1 MENEELKQETISST
15 ETEPATDQGAQTT
28 ETAPATEDIPSMSE
42 FESQINHSF
51 RKLKA
56 GDIVTGTVIGIS
68 DTEVTVDL
76 NSYAEGIIK
85 LEELSNDPRFSIKAD
100 IRIGE
105 EISATVL
112 REDREGNILL
122 SRKQADDVLA
132 WDTLKTMMADRTP
145 VTVKVA
151 QVVNAGVVTYLHGI
165 RAFIPASKLD
175 INYVEDLS
183 TYVGKELTVQVIT
196 VDEEKKKLVLSAK
209 DLLLEQAIAEKNSR
223 AAKLTTGTVLSG
235 KVEKLMPFGA
245 FVDLGNGLS
254 GLVHVSQISEKHIKT
269 PAEVLKVGDAVKVR
283 VRDVKDGKISLSMKT
298 VNEKDEAAEAN
309 DAPMEFSTGG
319 EATTGLAELLK
330 NIKLS

>member
-1 MENEELKQETISST
+1 MENEESKQENT
-15 ETEPATDQGAQTT
+15 
-28 ETAPATEDIPSMSE
+28 PSMAE
-42 FESQINHSF
+42 FESQIDHSF

-100 IRIGE
+100 IKVGE

-112 REDREGNILL
+112 REDRDGNILL

-132 WDTLKTMMADRTP
+132 WDTLKTMMEDRTP
-145 VTVKVA
+145 ATVKVA
-151 QVVNAGVVTYLHGI
+151 QTVNAGVVTYLHGI
-165 RAFIPASKLD
+165 RAFIPASKLSLD
-175 INYVEDLS
+175 YVEDLS
-183 TYVGKELTVQVIT
+183 TYVGRELKVQVIT
-196 VDEEKKKLVLSAK
+196 VDPEKKKLVLSAK
-209 DLLLEQAIAEKNSR
+209 DLLLEQAIAEKNNR
-223 AAKLTTGTVLSG
+223 AASLAVGSIMSG

-245 FVDLGNGLS
+245 FVDLGDGLS
-254 GLVHVSQISEKHIKT
+254 GLVHISQISEKHIKS
-269 PAEVLKVGDAVKVR
+269 PSEVLKVGDVVNVR
-283 VRDVKDGKISLSMKT
+283 IRDVKDGKISLSMKT
-298 VNEKDEAAEAN
+298 VNEKDGNEKEEASRT
-309 DAPMEFSTGG
+309 PMEFSTGG

>member
-1 MENEELKQETISST
+1 MENEEVKQTAAGQTGTPQEAPSA
-15 ETEPATDQGAQTT
+15 EEP
-28 ETAPATEDIPSMSE
+28 EVIPSMAE
-42 FESQINHSF
+42 FESQIDHSF

-85 LEELSNDPRFSIKAD
+85 QEELSNDPRFSIKAD
-100 IRIGE
+100 IKIGE

-112 REDREGNILL
+112 REDRDGNILL

-132 WDTLKTMMADRTP
+132 WDTLNTMMAERTP
-145 VTVKVA
+145 ATVKVA
-151 QVVNAGVVTYLHGI
+151 QVVNAGVVTYLNGI
-165 RAFIPASKLD
+165 RGFIPASKLD
-175 INYVEDLS
+175 LNYVEDLS
-183 TYVGKELTVQVIT
+183 TFVGKELEVRVIT
-196 VDEEKKKLVLSAK
+196 VDKDRKKLVLSAK
-209 DLLLEQAIAEKNSR
+209 DILLEKAIAERNNR
-223 AAKLTTGTVLSG
+223 AASLAAGTVLSG
-235 KVEKLMPFGA
+235 KVEKIMPFGA

-254 GLVHVSQISEKHIKT
+254 GLVHVSQISDKHIKT
-269 PAEVLKVGDAVKVR
+269 PSEVLKVGDEVKVR

-298 VNEKDEAAEAN
+298 VSEKEEAVEA
-309 DAPMEFSTGG
+309 DTAFREFSSGT

>member
-1 MENEELKQETISST
+1 MENEESKQENT
-15 ETEPATDQGAQTT
+15 
-28 ETAPATEDIPSMSE
+28 PSMAE
-42 FESQINHSF
+42 FESQIDHSF

-100 IRIGE
+100 IKVGE

-112 REDREGNILL
+112 REDRDGNILL

-132 WDTLKTMMADRTP
+132 WDTLKTMMEDRTP
-145 VTVKVA
+145 ATVKVA
-151 QVVNAGVVTYLHGI
+151 QAVNAGVVTYLHGI
-165 RAFIPASKLD
+165 RAFIPASKLSLD
-175 INYVEDLS
+175 YVEDLS
-183 TYVGKELTVQVIT
+183 TYVGRELKVQVIT
-196 VDEEKKKLVLSAK
+196 VDPEKKKLVLSAK
-209 DLLLEQAIAEKNSR
+209 DLLLEQAIAEKNNR
-223 AAKLTTGTVLSG
+223 AASLAVGSIMSG

-245 FVDLGNGLS
+245 FVDLGDGLS
-254 GLVHVSQISEKHIKT
+254 GLVHISQISEKHIKS
-269 PAEVLKVGDAVKVR
+269 PSEVLKVGDVVNVR
-283 VRDVKDGKISLSMKT
+283 IRDVKDGKISLSMKT
-298 VNEKDEAAEAN
+298 VNEKDGNEKEEASRT
-309 DAPMEFSTGG
+309 PMEFSTGG